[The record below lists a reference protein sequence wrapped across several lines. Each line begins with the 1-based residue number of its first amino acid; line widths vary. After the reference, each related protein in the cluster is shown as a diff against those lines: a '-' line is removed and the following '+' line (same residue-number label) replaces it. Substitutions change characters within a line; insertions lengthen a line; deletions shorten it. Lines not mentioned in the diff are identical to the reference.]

1 MPKVRPGSKRSATF
15 ATRCEE
21 AADICFDKSDYDSAI
36 AYALEGLEAT
46 VPDKNSNV
54 IGRLKISE
62 ATVSVHKS
70 HISRRPALNNSVSV
84 YPGCCHKKRDPSKRV
99 SFLLQ

>member
-70 HISRRPALNNSVSV
+70 HIYSKLGINNNIE
-84 YPGCCHKKRDPSKRV
+84 
-99 SFLLQ
+99 LLRYLQKAGLE